1 MIKAQNQIAS
11 KYTLAFLLLSGCMGS
26 DKILHAGIG
35 AGVGVI
41 ADDASG
47 MGCEAALAIGVIK
60 ELIDPVFSLPDVLAT
75 SIYCLGELL

>member
-1 MIKAQNQIAS
+1 MSILRGV

-41 ADDASG
+41 ADDANG